1 MNREV
6 SLVDLIV
13 HELRTP
19 LTVALGSLRQVD
31 LADPTAEAALGRI
44 RRSCERLEQIAADMR
59 EFVRVSSLDASD
71 TTAIDLHAVLGRA
84 IDVVTSLREVHIETR
99 GEASARVL
107 AFPHR
112 LEHALGALL
121 LALARAAGP
130 GESLFVTVIS
140 ANDRVLVNG
149 HRADA
154 APESASGFAAEWVGG
169 VGFAL
174 PLARAAI
181 ERAGGRVCSADASD
195 GRLGAFSVSLVP
207 APLAPP
213 R

>member
-31 LADPTAEAALGRI
+31 LADPAAEAAIGRV

-59 EFVRVSSLDASD
+59 EFVRVSSFDPSDA
-71 TTAIDLHAVLGRA
+71 TAIDLQAAIGRA
-84 IDVVTSLREVHIETR
+84 IAIVTSLRDVRVELR
-99 GEASARVL
+99 GDASAPVL

-112 LEHALGALL
+112 LEGALGALL

-130 GESLFVTVIS
+130 DESLFVTVT
-140 ANDRVLVNG
+140 AADDRVLVHG
-149 HRADA
+149 QRADA
-154 APESASGFAAEWVGG
+154 APECASGFGAEWVGG

-181 ERAGGRVCSADASD
+181 ERAGGQVRSADASD
-195 GRLGAFSVSLVP
+195 GRFGAFSVSLVP
-207 APLAPP
+207 APQAPP

>member
-31 LADPTAEAALGRI
+31 LADPTAEAALGRA

-59 EFVRVSSLDASD
+59 EFVRVSGLDPSGATAVDLDA
-71 TTAIDLHAVLGRA
+71 AIRDA
-84 IDVVTSLREVHIETR
+84 IAMATSLRDVRIDVR
-99 GEASARVL
+99 GETSARVL
-107 AFPHR
+107 SFPRR
-112 LEHALGALL
+112 LEGALGALL

-130 GESLFVTVIS
+130 DESLFVTVS
-140 ANDRVLVNG
+140 AAGGRVLVSG
-149 HRADA
+149 QRADA
-154 APESASGFAAEWVGG
+154 SPEGATGFEAEWIGG

-181 ERAGGRVCSADASD
+181 ERAGGRVWSAEASD
-195 GRLGAFSVSLVP
+195 GRFGAFSVSLVP
-207 APLAPP
+207 APQAPL

>member
-1 MNREV
+1 MSREV
-6 SLVDLIV
+6 SLVELIV

-31 LADPTAEAALGRI
+31 LADPEAEAALGRA

-59 EFVRVSSLDASD
+59 EFVRVSSLDPSD
-71 TTAIDLHAVLGRA
+71 ATAIDLPAAVGRA
-84 IDVVTSLREVHIETR
+84 IAVVTSLRDVRIDMR
-99 GEASARVL
+99 GDTSALVL

-112 LEHALGALL
+112 LEGALSALL

-130 GESLFVTVIS
+130 GEPLFVTVT
-140 ANDRVLVNG
+140 AADDRVLVTG
-149 HRADA
+149 QRADA
-154 APESASGFAAEWVGG
+154 APERAGGFDAEWAGG

-181 ERAGGRVCSADASD
+181 ERGGGRVCSADASD
-195 GRLGAFSVSLVP
+195 GRFGAFSVSLVP

>member
-31 LADPTAEAALGRI
+31 LADPAAEAALGRV

-59 EFVRVSSLDASD
+59 EFVRVSSLDPSD
-71 TTAIDLHAVLGRA
+71 ATAIDLQAAIGRA
-84 IDVVTSLREVHIETR
+84 IAIVTSLRDVRVELR
-99 GEASARVL
+99 GDASAPVL

-112 LEHALGALL
+112 LEGALGALL

-130 GESLFVTVIS
+130 DESL
-140 ANDRVLVNG
+140 
-149 HRADA
+149 
-154 APESASGFAAEWVGG
+154 VGG

-181 ERAGGRVCSADASD
+181 ERAGGQVRSADASD
-195 GRLGAFSVSLVP
+195 GRFGAFSVSLVP
-207 APLAPP
+207 APQAPP

>member
-31 LADPTAEAALGRI
+31 LADPTAEAALGRV

-59 EFVRVSSLDASD
+59 EFVRVSSLDPSD

-84 IDVVTSLREVHIETR
+84 IAVVTSLREVHIETR
-99 GEASARVL
+99 GDASARVL

-112 LEHALGALL
+112 LEGALGALL

-130 GESLFVTVIS
+130 GESLLVTVIPS
-140 ANDRVLVNG
+140 DDRVLVHG
-149 HRADA
+149 QRADA
-154 APESASGFAAEWVGG
+154 SPESASGFAAEWVGG
-169 VGFAL
+169 AGFAL

-181 ERAGGRVCSADASD
+181 ERAGGRVCSTDASD

>member
-31 LADPTAEAALGRI
+31 LADPAAEAALGRV

-59 EFVRVSSLDASD
+59 EFVRVSSLDPSD
-71 TTAIDLHAVLGRA
+71 ATAIDLQAAIGRA
-84 IDVVTSLREVHIETR
+84 IAIVTSLRDVRVELR
-99 GEASARVL
+99 GDASAPVL

-112 LEHALGALL
+112 L
-121 LALARAAGP
+121 
-130 GESLFVTVIS
+130 
-140 ANDRVLVNG
+140 LVHG
-149 HRADA
+149 QRADA
-154 APESASGFAAEWVGG
+154 APECASGFGAEWVGG

-181 ERAGGRVCSADASD
+181 ERAGGQVRSADASD
-195 GRLGAFSVSLVP
+195 GRFGAFSVSLVP
-207 APLAPP
+207 APQAPP

>member
-1 MNREV
+1 MTREV
-6 SLVDLIV
+6 SLVDLIL

-31 LADPTAEAALGRI
+31 PADPTAEAALGRA

-59 EFVRVSSLDASD
+59 EFVRVSSLDPSD
-71 TTAIDLHAVLGRA
+71 ATAIDLHAALGRA
-84 IDVVTSLREVHIETR
+84 VAIVTALRDVRVET
-99 GEASARVL
+99 GGDTSARVL

-112 LEHALGALL
+112 LEGALGALL

-130 GESLFVTVIS
+130 GEPLLVTVIP
-140 ANDRVLVNG
+140 ADERVLVNG
-149 HRADA
+149 QRADT
-154 APESASGFAAEWVGG
+154 APESASGFDAEWVGG

-181 ERAGGRVCSADASD
+181 ERAGGRVCSANAAD
-195 GRLGAFSVSLVP
+195 GRFGAFSVSLVP
-207 APLAPP
+207 APPAPP

>member
-6 SLVDLIV
+6 SLIDLIV

-31 LADPTAEAALGRI
+31 LADPTAEAALGRA

-59 EFVRVSSLDASD
+59 EFVRVCSLDPSD
-71 TTAIDLHAVLGRA
+71 ATALDLQAAIVGAVA
-84 IDVVTSLREVHIETR
+84 VVTSLRDVRIELR
-99 GEASARVL
+99 GDASARVL
-107 AFPHR
+107 AFPRR
-112 LEHALGALL
+112 LESALGALL

-130 GESLFVTVIS
+130 HESLFVTVM
-140 ANDRVLVNG
+140 AADDRVLVHG
-149 HRADA
+149 QRADA
-154 APESASGFAAEWVGG
+154 APESARGFGAEWVGG

-181 ERAGGRVCSADASD
+181 ERAGGRVCSADAAD
-195 GRLGAFSVSLVP
+195 GRFGAFSVSLVP
-207 APLAPP
+207 APQVPP

>member
-31 LADPTAEAALGRI
+31 LADPTAEAALGRA

-59 EFVRVSSLDASD
+59 EFVRVSGLDPSGATAVDLDA
-71 TTAIDLHAVLGRA
+71 AIRDA
-84 IDVVTSLREVHIETR
+84 IAMATSLRDVRIDVR
-99 GEASARVL
+99 GETSARVL
-107 AFPHR
+107 SFPRR
-112 LEHALGALL
+112 LEGALGALL

-130 GESLFVTVIS
+130 DESLFVTVS
-140 ANDRVLVNG
+140 AAGGRVLVSG
-149 HRADA
+149 QRADA
-154 APESASGFAAEWVGG
+154 SPEGATGFEAEWIGG

-181 ERAGGRVCSADASD
+181 ERAGGRVGSAEASD
-195 GRLGAFSVSLVP
+195 GRFGAFSVSLVP
-207 APLAPP
+207 APQAPL

>member
-31 LADPTAEAALGRI
+31 LADPTAEAALGRA

-59 EFVRVSSLDASD
+59 EFVRVSSFEPSDA
-71 TTAIDLHAVLGRA
+71 TAVDLHAVIGRA
-84 IDVVTSLREVHIETR
+84 VAVVTSLRDVRIEMR
-99 GEASARVL
+99 GDASARVL
-107 AFPHR
+107 AFPQR
-112 LEHALGALL
+112 LEGALSALL

-130 GESLFVTVIS
+130 NEPLSVTVI
-140 ANDRVLVNG
+140 AAADRVLVNG
-149 HRADA
+149 QRADA
-154 APESASGFAAEWVGG
+154 SPESATGFDAEWVGG

-181 ERAGGRVCSADASD
+181 ERAGGQVCSADASD
-195 GRLGAFSVSLVP
+195 GRFGAFSVSLVQ
-207 APLAPP
+207 APQAPP

>member
-31 LADPTAEAALGRI
+31 LAEPTAEAALGRA

-59 EFVRVSSLDASD
+59 EFVRVSGLDPSGATAVDLDAVIRD
-71 TTAIDLHAVLGRA
+71 AIAMA
-84 IDVVTSLREVHIETR
+84 TSLRDVRIDVR
-99 GEASARVL
+99 GETSARVL
-107 AFPHR
+107 SFPHR
-112 LEHALGALL
+112 LEGALGALL

-130 GESLFVTVIS
+130 NEPLFVTVIS
-140 ANDRVLVNG
+140 AGGRVLVSG
-149 HRADA
+149 QRADA
-154 APESASGFAAEWVGG
+154 SPEGATGFEAEWIGG

-181 ERAGGRVCSADASD
+181 ERAGGRVWSAEASD
-195 GRLGAFSVSLVP
+195 GRFGAFSVSLVP
-207 APLAPP
+207 APQAPL

>member
-31 LADPTAEAALGRI
+31 VADPTAEAALGRI

-59 EFVRVSSLDASD
+59 EFVRVGSLDPSD
-71 TTAIDLHAVLGRA
+71 ATAVDLHAVLGRA
-84 IDVVTSLREVHIETR
+84 IAVVTSLREVPIETR
-99 GEASARVL
+99 GDASTRVL

-112 LEHALGALL
+112 LEGALGALL

-130 GESLFVTVIS
+130 GESLFVTVIP
-140 ANDRVLVNG
+140 ADDRVLVNG
-149 HRADA
+149 QRGGAS
-154 APESASGFAAEWVGG
+154 PESASGFAAEWVGG

-181 ERAGGRVCSADASD
+181 ERAGGRVSSADASD
-195 GRLGAFSVSLVP
+195 GRFGAFSVSLVP
-207 APLAPP
+207 APQAPP